1 LPHLSLNHTQQY
13 DFYEHHI
20 CQGHIFKLN
29 RRKDDWNKAWTLGY
43 SKLKTLP
50 CQQCHKEA
58 TRYCRGCSDVENK
71 RIVAFCADKNC
82 QRLYHLLHFH
92 FNWFSE
98 EWYFV
103 GVGDYAIQALEE
115 EELDEDDVEE
125 EDVDEEEMLV
135 IDVSVSTSLAEI
147 SSISAIN
154 FERSTLSSG
163 ALKVTFNLI
172 ALSLE

>member
-1 LPHLSLNHTQQY
+1 
-13 DFYEHHI
+13 
-20 CQGHIFKLN
+20 
-29 RRKDDWNKAWTLGY
+29 
-43 SKLKTLP
+43 
-50 CQQCHKEA
+50 
-58 TRYCRGCSDVENK
+58 
-71 RIVAFCADKNC
+71 
-82 QRLYHLLHFH
+82 
-92 FNWFSE
+92 
-98 EWYFV
+98 
-103 GVGDYAIQALEE
+103 VGDYTIQALEE